1 MRSLFIRPLIE
12 VNLGKQSMFKK
23 VLIVGGLALAATGVF
38 FSVNEA
44 AEANNSSVPKSVA
57 KPIELDPTQLNA
69 ELLKTKI
76 KAKLGLTVEK
86 VETTPV
92 PGIAL
97 LITSQGLFYSSYNG
111 DYFIQGKV
119 YSLVTK
125 VTDLAEE
132 SLAKIRMEGLDKYK
146 NDMIVFKAKDEKY
159 VVTAFTD
166 ITCGYC
172 IKMHKQ
178 MDDYNER
185 GITFR
190 YLAYPRAGIKDQ
202 KGNYTQGF
210 KDLRS
215 VWCAEDPKEAM
226 TNAKNKR
233 NVAYRV
239 CDKPIEGEFK
249 FGRQTGVNG
258 TPAIV
263 LSNGMMVPGYQ
274 PPEQLEKLLKTL

>member
-1 MRSLFIRPLIE
+1 LIE
-12 VNLGKQSMFKK
+12 VDLGKQSMFKNI
-23 VLIVGGLALAATGVF
+23 LIVGGLAIVATGVF
-38 FSVNEA
+38 FSMNEPA
-44 AEANNSSVPKSVA
+44 VANNSSVPLSIDNPA
-57 KPIELDPTQLNA
+57 ELDPTQLNA
-69 ELLKTKI
+69 DLLKVKI

-86 VETTPV
+86 VEVTPV

-97 LITSQGLFYSSYNG
+97 LITTQGLFYSSYNG

-119 YSLVTK
+119 YSLVSK
-125 VTDLAEE
+125 VTDLAEQ
-132 SLAKIRMEGLDKYK
+132 SLAKIRMEGLEKFKD
-146 NDMIVFKAKDEKY
+146 DMIVFKAKDEKY

-172 IKMHKQ
+172 RKMHKQ
-178 MDDYNER
+178 MNDYNDR

-190 YLAYPRAGIKDQ
+190 YLAYPRSGIKDQ
-202 KGNYTQGF
+202 GGNYSQGF

-215 VWCAEDPKEAM
+215 VWCSEDPKAAM
-226 TNAKNKR
+226 TSAKNSQ

-239 CDKPIEGEFK
+239 CDKPIEGQFD
-249 FGRQTGVNG
+249 FGRQVGVNG

-274 PPEQLEKLLKTL
+274 PPAQLEQLLKTL

>member
-1 MRSLFIRPLIE
+1 
-12 VNLGKQSMFKK
+12 MFKK
-23 VLIVGGLALAATGVF
+23 TLIVSGLVFAAIGVF
-38 FSVNEA
+38 FSLNETA
-44 AEANNSSVPKSVA
+44 VANNSSVPVSKA
-57 KPIELDPTQLNA
+57 TMATMDPTQLNA

-76 KAKLGLTVEK
+76 KAKLGLTVQK

-97 LITSQGLFYSSYNG
+97 LITNQGLFYSSYNG

-119 YSLVTK
+119 YSLISE
-125 VTDLAEE
+125 VTDLAEQ
-132 SLAKIRMEGLDKYK
+132 SLAKIRLEGLERFK

-172 IKMHKQ
+172 RKMHNE
-178 MDDYNER
+178 MDDYNNR

-190 YLAYPRAGIKDQ
+190 YLAYPRSGIKDQ
-202 KGNYTQGF
+202 AGNYTQGF

-215 VWCAEDPKEAM
+215 VWCADDPKAAM
-226 TNAKNKR
+226 TNAKNSRK
-233 NVAYRV
+233 VAYRV
-239 CDKPIEGEFK
+239 CNKPIKGEFD
-249 FGRQTGVNG
+249 FGRQVGVNG
-258 TPAIV
+258 TPALV

-274 PPEQLEKLLKTL
+274 PPEQLEQLLKTL